1 MMRQTATHII
11 MALLALVALS
21 GCSHNNGDI
30 GLWFGQWNLDT
41 VEVDGEPD
49 AAYDGQFY
57 FMFQNKVFCVRHVDE
72 VFHAY
77 FESYATWQESDN
89 GKTITIT
96 FVDNRYSPRVH
107 DQVPDIY
114 LNTITIMNVV
124 SLNTTSMT
132 LSHTNDSGKTITYH
146 LTKWK

>member
-1 MMRQTATHII
+1 

-30 GLWFGQWNLDT
+30 GLWFGLWHLDT
-41 VEVDGEPD
+41 VEIDGEPD
-49 AAYDGQFY
+49 ADYDGNFY
-57 FMFQNKVFCVRHVDE
+57 FMFQNKVFCVRWVNELQHE
-72 VFHAY
+72 Y
-77 FESYATWQESDN
+77 IESFAQWQESDD
-89 GKTITIT
+89 GKNMTISFI
-96 FVDNRYSPRVH
+96 DNRYSPQVS